1 MPYKKKLVILGSI
14 AVFLALVYVLT
25 LFFDPARTNAR
36 NERFTWLP
44 AGSRDLADRI
54 EISRGEDKLE
64 LVFSRGKWVA
74 LLDGSEE
81 VPVKQGRIDDIFRL
95 LGTRG
100 AFPHR
105 GSSAASHEALGL
117 DSSAARLV
125 IRGGAG
131 LPLLDLL
138 VGLYDSSGREVFL
151 RKSGENEVRSGDSLI
166 GTYIN
171 GEKSAWYDLKL
182 FDETPIAQVQRVRVN
197 FNGYTGPEDE
207 TPLIGYIDY
216 TISRSGDNWIMEGS
230 EESLEKDRV
239 EAWIQGILEASGENF
254 LSASTQ
260 SGFTAVARISVE
272 LGDGKSLS
280 LQIGPANPDGPPP
293 IEAPPAFLTE
303 GSPALTGGKPYMLLP
318 RWTVT
323 RLLRERGYFR

>member
-1 MPYKKKLVILGSI
+1 MPYKKKLVILGSS

-44 AGSRDLADRI
+44 AGSRDQADKI
-54 EISRGEDKLE
+54 EITRGEDKLE
-64 LVFSRGKWVA
+64 LVFRRGKWFA

-81 VPVKQGRIDDIFRL
+81 VPVKQGRVDDIFRL

-117 DSSAARLV
+117 GSGSAVNSAARLV

-131 LPLLDLL
+131 IPLLDLL
-138 VGLYDSSGREVFL
+138 VGQYDASGREVFL
-151 RKSGENEVRSGDSLI
+151 RKNGENEFRSGDSLI

-171 GEKSAWYDLKL
+171 GENASWYDLKL
-182 FDETPIAQVQRVRVN
+182 FDETSIAQVQRVRVN
-197 FNGYTGPEDE
+197 FNGYSGPENE

-230 EESLEKDRV
+230 EEPLEKDNT
-239 EAWIQGILEASGENF
+239 EAWILGILEASGENF
-254 LSASTQ
+254 LPASSQ
-260 SGFTAVARISVE
+260 SVFTPEAKITVE

-280 LQIGPANPDGPPP
+280 LQIAAGEDGG
-293 IEAPPAFLTE
+293 AT
-303 GSPALTGGKPYMLLP
+303 ALVGGKPYMALP

>member
-1 MPYKKKLVILGSI
+1 MPYKKKLVILGST
-14 AVFLALVYVLT
+14 AVFLALVYALT
-25 LFFDPARTNAR
+25 LFFDPARINAR

-44 AGSRDLADRI
+44 AGSRDLADKI

-64 LVFSRGKWVA
+64 LVFQRGKWAA
-74 LLDGSEE
+74 LLEGSEE
-81 VPVKQGRIDDIFRL
+81 VPVKQGRVDDLFRL

-117 DSSAARLV
+117 GAGAARLV

-138 VGLYDSSGREVFL
+138 VGEYDSSGREVFL
-151 RKSGENEVRSGDSLI
+151 RKSGENEFRSGDTLI

-171 GEKSAWYDLKL
+171 AESTAWYDLKL
-182 FDETPIAQVQRVRVN
+182 FEEASIAQVQRVRVN
-197 FNGYTGPEDE
+197 FSGYTGPEDE

-216 TISRSGDNWIMEGS
+216 NISRSGDNWIMEGD
-230 EESLEKDRV
+230 EEPLEKDKT
-239 EAWIQGILEASGENF
+239 ESWILGILEASGENF
-254 LSASTQ
+254 LPASTQ
-260 SGFTAVARISVE
+260 SIFTVEARITVE
-272 LGDGKSLS
+272 LGDGKTLS
-280 LQIGPANPDGPPP
+280 LQIGPTGENGGA
-293 IEAPPAFLTE
+293 
-303 GSPALTGGKPYMLLP
+303 SALTTGKPYVLLP